1 MFGRNKQIYKATPPQ
16 EMDFVIIN
24 AMLDGVDAGDF
35 SQRIS
40 LSDLGTSPQ
49 VQELANRLNG
59 LIDNYESSFKDSTQG
74 LTKVISET
82 FEEFKVLKGLN
93 ESLARQFEQIKQINV
108 AVDSTSQSIESVALA
123 TAEIANS
130 AVDAKSSSDI
140 GVANVRSMI
149 TEIESI
155 KTSFS
160 ELRTENAQQKEYVLQ
175 IGEITDIIRQIAS
188 QTNLL
193 ALNAAIEAARAGE
206 AGRGFA
212 VVAQEVRKLAEQ
224 TQSAVQDITAKVSN
238 LTNQALKT
246 TFQVET
252 LSDSTDTVAAKAS
265 MVIESLDKLTTS
277 IGVTE
282 QQVDNIAPVTEE
294 QSATFEELAA
304 TIDDVA
310 TLYASTVERSVESTE
325 KLRGIGLQIVGMRK
339 NALRFKVKLTP
350 SEVIS
355 LSITDHQLWI
365 WRIDSMLSNNEFI
378 DPNVAGNIHGC
389 RLGKWLDIEQS
400 LNKRSEF
407 TQVLSLHAEFHAL
420 AQRAVTAKNSGQNEE
435 AKIYLEQMYERSD
448 HLVGMLKELQ
458 KIC

>member
-1 MFGRNKQIYKATPPQ
+1 MFNRNKQIMIAPPPLEMSYAT
-16 EMDFVIIN
+16 IN
-24 AMLDGVDAGDF
+24 ALLDVVNTGDL
-35 SQRIS
+35 SQRIN
-40 LSDLGTSPQ
+40 LSDLGTPQ
-49 VQELANRLNG
+49 GQELAKRVNR
-59 LIDNYESSFKDSTQG
+59 LIDNYESSLKDSTQG

-82 FEEFKVLKGLN
+82 FEEFKVLKGMN
-93 ESLARQFEQIKQINV
+93 EGLALQFEQIKQITV
-108 AVDSTSQSIESVALA
+108 AVDSTSQSIESVALS

-130 AVDAKSSSDI
+130 AVAAKTSSDI

-155 KTSFS
+155 KTSFN

-175 IGEITDIIRQIAS
+175 IGQITDIIRQIAS

-224 TQSAVQDITAKVSN
+224 TQTAVQDITAKVSN

-246 TFQVET
+246 TFQVES

-265 MVIESLDKLTTS
+265 MVIESLDRLTTS

-310 TLYASTVERSVESTE
+310 TVYASTVERSVESTE
-325 KLRGIGLQIVGMRK
+325 KLRGIGLLIVGMRK
-339 NALRFKVKLTP
+339 NALRFKVELTP
-350 SEVIS
+350 SEIIS
-355 LSITDHQLWI
+355 LSITDHQLWV
-365 WRIDSMLSNNEFI
+365 WRIDSMISNNEFI
-378 DPNVAGNIHGC
+378 DPNVAGNFHGC
-389 RLGKWLDIEQS
+389 RLGKWLDADQ
-400 LNKRSEF
+400 LLSEHPEF
-407 TQVLSLHAEFHAL
+407 KQLLPLHAEFHTL
-420 AQRAVTAKNSGQNEE
+420 AQSAVTAKNSGQNEE
-435 AKIYLEQMYERSD
+435 AKKYLEQMYDMSN
-448 HLVGMLKELQ
+448 HLVVMLKELQ